1 MLNIIHMLDDAQEMI
16 ERKEYEEAQIKT
28 NIHPYKH
35 AYTHTDDSS
44 GFLYIYI
51 CV

>member
-16 ERKEYEEAQIKT
+16 EHKEYAEAQIKT
-28 NIHPYKH
+28 NTHHYKH